1 MYKILSNVDMPKD
14 IYSLD
19 IKQLN
24 ELSQDIRTYLI
35 NSISITGGHLA
46 SNLGVVELTL
56 ALHYSFNLEKDK
68 LIWDVGHQ
76 CYTHKILT
84 GRKDKMDTI
93 RQIDG
98 LSGFPKREESKYDIF
113 DTGHSSTSI
122 SAAVGIARAR
132 DIKHENYNVISV
144 IGDGALTGGMAFE
157 ALNDIGKRKSKV
169 IIILNDNEMSIS
181 ENVGGLALHLSRARV
196 KTRYLNTKKGME
208 KFVDN
213 IPVVG
218 HSIRR
223 GLHKFKEG
231 LKKLIIPS
239 MLFEELGITYLGP
252 INGHDIEEMIE
263 VFNNAKNING
273 PVLIHLCT
281 KKGKGYKFAEERP
294 NKYHGVSPFDIET
307 GLSNNNTTKLK
318 YSNVFGNKLCD
329 MAEKNENI
337 VAISAAM
344 IDGTGLDKFSKKY
357 KNRIFDVG
365 IAEQHAVTMAAGLAI
380 NGLIPIV
387 ALYSSF
393 LQRAYDQLVHDVA
406 TQNLH
411 VVFAVDRAGIVG
423 NDGETH
429 QGVFDEG
436 FLTQIPN
443 MTVLAPCCYG
453 ELELMMEY
461 AVNNYN
467 GPIAIRYPRGFSDEI
482 IKNSNKPISLGKGLI
497 INSGN
502 DLSIISCG
510 KMVETSVKVAN
521 LLKEDNNIN
530 CDVVNLRFLKPLD
543 KAIII
548 DTCKKTN
555 KVVIIDE
562 TSEGASFANCIK
574 TIIYEN
580 NKECD
585 VYVKTFP
592 DIFIRHGNVKDL
604 FKKHKMDEISI
615 KNNIVERFNLL

>member
-1 MYKILSNVDMPKD
+1 MYKILSNVNMPKD
-14 IYSLD
+14 IYNLN

-24 ELSQDIRTYLI
+24 ELSQDIRTFLI
-35 NSISITGGHLA
+35 NSISLTGGHLA

-56 ALHYSFNLEKDK
+56 ALHYSFDLEKDK
-68 LIWDVGHQ
+68 LVWDVGHQ

-84 GRKDKMDTI
+84 GRKDRMDTI
-93 RQIDG
+93 RQING
-98 LSGFPKREESKYDIF
+98 LSGFPKREESNYDIF

-157 ALNDIGKRKSKV
+157 ALNDIGKRKNKV

-196 KTRYLNTKKGME
+196 KTRYLNTKKGIE

-213 IPVVG
+213 IPIVG
-218 HSIRR
+218 HYVRR

-281 KKGKGYKFAEERP
+281 KKGKGYKYAEEKP
-294 NKYHGVSPFDIET
+294 NKYHGVSPFNIET
-307 GLSNNNTTKLK
+307 GLSNNKTTKLK

-329 MAEKNENI
+329 MAKENENI

-365 IAEQHAVTMAAGLAI
+365 IAEQHAVTMAAGLAV

-411 VVFAVDRAGIVG
+411 VVFAIDRAGIVG

-443 MTVLAPCCYG
+443 LTVLAPCCYD

-461 AVNNYN
+461 CINNHS
-467 GPIAIRYPRGFSDEI
+467 GPIAIRYPRGFSEEI
-482 IKNSNKPISLGKGLI
+482 VKGSNRPICLGKGVI
-497 INSGN
+497 VNSGN
-502 DLSIISCG
+502 DISIISCG
-510 KMVETSVKVAN
+510 RMVETSVKLAN
-521 LLKEDNNIN
+521 LLKEEYNIS

-543 KAIII
+543 KNIII
-548 DTCKKTN
+548 NTCNKTN
-555 KVVIIDE
+555 KVIIIDE
-562 TSEGASFANCIK
+562 TSENASFANSIK

-580 NKECD
+580 NRECD
-585 VYVKTFP
+585 VYIKTFP
-592 DIFIRHGNVKDL
+592 DVFIRHGNVDDL
-604 FKKHKMDEISI
+604 FKKHGMDEISI
-615 KNNIVERFNLL
+615 KNDIVNRFNIR